1 MATIAYEKYSKS
13 LIESF
18 RKTLRPEKDFV
29 DKNKG
34 SFNAE
39 VHAALQ
45 LVYHRVLTIG
55 TGIMKTIDDLS
66 SNRFMVDPKK
76 PADVKGTIKVLVTI
90 QNEVNKYLQTILNY
104 NLEFPNKVKRVL
116 PIVSR
121 DSDSVTESKIR
132 KIPPSKITT
141 SLTGTSSTRKESTQ
155 TDQTTSVSS
164 PVKSMR
170 PISPL
175 GRNDGITVL
184 NGTLNRIL
192 GQLKTNQSENTEMLN
207 DQLAEQ
213 RYQAGLNKAV
223 PVEKNIAEKRENEKE
238 SKGGFG
244 SLIGAIG
251 AMLNPLLKF
260 TEPMAK
266 LIPGML
272 RLLGMNKVA
281 GLMGRIPGLGLL
293 TTATAGVIAIDYLNK
308 NPEAIGTITDTIG
321 DVVRFTVTT
330 LGKLVG
336 TNLPQTAMTIGNLVV
351 ETTKAIY
358 LGFVDSIKDS
368 IKEGSWGTV
377 AAELTLFGTTLWLAV
392 NKLRKLAT
400 KFTSMI
406 PNSLGGGV
414 DDLVDDVGGVDVSGS
429 PKTNRQARRGATR
442 TGSVKGSKMKSA
454 GRYAKKL
461 GGKALK
467 GGVAGIAVGLAAD
480 VGFGLADD
488 AMGIDE
494 ENRYDQ
500 SGAKAAYVGTA
511 DTASYALQGAAFGAM
526 FGPIGIGV
534 GAAAGAL
541 FGLGKTLKGFDDANG
556 KSKEAIAEETRLRLI
571 NNGIVEE
578 EANKRANVLS
588 ELIDSETI
596 TKTGNKETQKFV
608 NAFADAKKQFD
619 EAKKT
624 GDANQIRNAQM
635 ALGLATKNLKYDNR
649 DVFFRKPELGYGIGI
664 KTSAEREQFFKDAE
678 EALEAYNKALME
690 ETIKKKEIYNS
701 LKLQGV
707 SENEARRQSQLPTN
721 VTTRESAYA
730 RGGDVSDG
738 LHSVGENGMEFY
750 HKKGSQTKV
759 FNKADSNL
767 KSALA
772 SEFQNIGESQ
782 SISLTKKIVESGADQ
797 AKTIGSIL
805 ENTVTSLLTQMSE
818 LKSSKAET
826 PVMNN
831 QTNQNVVNNYNS
843 NNSVLSSGVESY
855 SRVQKFVPRF
865 A

>member
-18 RKTLRPEKDFV
+18 QKTLRPEKDFV

-34 SFNAE
+34 AFNAE

-76 PADVKGTIKVLVTI
+76 PADVKGTVKVLVTI
-90 QNEVNKYLQTILNY
+90 QNEVNKYLQMILNY

-116 PIVSR
+116 PTVSR

-141 SLTGTSSTRKESTQ
+141 SLSGTSSSRKESSQ
-155 TDQTTSVSS
+155 TDQTTSDSS

-192 GQLKTNQSENTEMLN
+192 GQLKTNQSENTEMMT

-223 PVEKNIAEKRENEKE
+223 PVEKNVAEKKEKEKE
-238 SKGGFG
+238 SKGGGIG
-244 SLIGAIG
+244 SLIGAI
-251 AMLNPLLKF
+251 MKPLLSF

-308 NPEAIGTITDTIG
+308 NPEAIGKITETIG
-321 DVVRFTVTT
+321 DVVKFTVTA

-336 TNLPQTAMTIGNLVV
+336 TNLPKTAMTIGTLIV

-368 IKEGSWGTV
+368 ITEGSWGTV
-377 AAELTLFGTTLWLAV
+377 AAELTLFGTTLWMAV

-414 DDLVDDVGGVDVSGS
+414 ADDLIDDVGGVDASGN
-429 PKTNRQARRGATR
+429 PRANRQARRGATR
-442 TGSVKGSKMKSA
+442 TGSRTVRGSKLKGA
-454 GRYAKKL
+454 GRYARKL

-480 VGFGLADD
+480 IGFGLADD
-488 AMGIDE
+488 AMGINE
-494 ENRYDQ
+494 ENRYNQ

-526 FGPIGIGV
+526 FGPIGMGV

-556 KSKEAIAEETRLRLI
+556 KSREAIAEETRLRLI
-571 NNGIVEE
+571 NNGIVED
-578 EANKRANVLS
+578 EAKKRANVLS

-624 GDANQIRNAQM
+624 GDVNQIRNAQM

-649 DVFFRKPELGYGIGI
+649 DVFWRQTELGYGIGI

-678 EALEAYNKALME
+678 EAMKAYNKALMD
-690 ETIKKKEIYNS
+690 ETIKKREIYNS
-701 LKLQGV
+701 LKLQGL

-721 VTTRESAYA
+721 VDGYA

-772 SEFQNIGESQ
+772 SEFQNIGENQ

-818 LKSSKAET
+818 LKTSKAET

-831 QTNQNVVNNYNS
+831 QSNQNVVNNYNT
-843 NNSVLSSGVESY
+843 NNSVMSSGVESY